1 MIFEINQFSL
11 EYLEYFPTQCPN
23 TTELNELKVG
33 YFFDLSKK
41 CRNTNMNS
49 MNSDFCAF
57 LSKVSEKCSD
67 ILDVLLISLQNIE
80 QF

>member
-41 CRNTNMNS
+41 CRNTNINS

-57 LSKVSEKCSD
+57 LSKVSEKYSEISD
-67 ILDVLLISLQNIE
+67 CLLISLQNIE